1 MHNLCIM
8 RSLIAI
14 VDDEPDILELVSHN
28 LKKEGFEV
36 KGFEDG
42 ESFLFFVRKNPPDLI
57 ILDLMLPGIDGLEV
71 CRRLKADENTSSVP
85 IIMLTAKG
93 EEVDRVVGLEM
104 GADDYLVKP
113 FSIRE
118 LIARVKAVLRR
129 YKRKEEK
136 PPLVRIRE
144 LTIDPARF
152 EVRVGNKKVALTT
165 TEFRILEILARGRGR
180 IFTRRQ
186 ILHQLWGYDKMVLE
200 RTVDVHIARLRK
212 KLGAE
217 GRYIR
222 SVPGMGYKLE

>member
-1 MHNLCIM
+1 M

>member
-1 MHNLCIM
+1 M
-8 RSLIAI
+8 
-14 VDDEPDILELVSHN
+14 
-28 LKKEGFEV
+28 